1 MNLVKIQK
9 PNCPAC
15 NQVGAFLDDAG
26 VEYDKWDIMGSDE
39 KSDKAREILGEL
51 GLFTV
56 PVTVVLEDGKLVKH
70 SRGFNGGE
78 LQELV
83 DMVK

>member
-1 MNLVKIQK
+1 MKLVKIQK

-15 NQVGAFLDDAG
+15 NQVGAFLDNAA

-39 KSDKAREILGEL
+39 NSDKARELLGKL
-51 GLFTV
+51 GYFTV
-56 PVTVVLEDGKLVKH
+56 PVTVVLEGEELVKH
-70 SRGFNGGE
+70 SRGFNGDE